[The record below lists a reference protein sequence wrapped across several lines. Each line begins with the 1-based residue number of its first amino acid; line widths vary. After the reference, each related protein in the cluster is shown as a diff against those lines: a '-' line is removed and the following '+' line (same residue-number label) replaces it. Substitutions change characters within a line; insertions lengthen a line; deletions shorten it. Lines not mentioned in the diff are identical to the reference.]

1 MAKTIYMIHGMW
13 GGPWYWNN
21 FKTFFSEQGYKV
33 ITPTLRHHDIEPHEE
48 PDPALGTTSLLDYAA
63 DLEAEIKKLPE
74 KPILMGHSMGGL
86 LAMILASRNLA
97 SIVVAI
103 TPASPAGINAIRP
116 SVIRSFFSI
125 QTKWAFWKK
134 PMRQTFREAAYSM
147 LNMLPPE
154 EQKEAYSKFV
164 FESGR
169 AAFEIGYWFL
179 DKQRAS
185 GIDESAITVPLL
197 IIGGKEDRITP
208 VSVIQKVAK
217 KFRAKADY
225 KEIKN
230 HAHWIMAEPGWQE
243 VSRDIAAWLDEKVA
257 Q

>member
-21 FKTFFSEQGYKV
+21 FKTFFSEKGYQV

-63 DLEAEIKKLPE
+63 DLEADIKKLPK

-97 SIVVAI
+97 STVVAI
-103 TPASPAGINAIRP
+103 TPASPAGINAITP
-116 SVIRSFFSI
+116 SVIKSFLSI
-125 QTKWAFWKK
+125 MTKWAFWKK
-134 PMRQTFREAAYSM
+134 PMRQTFHEAAYSI
-147 LNMLPPE
+147 LNILPPE
-154 EQKEAYSKFV
+154 EQKEAYDKFV

-179 DKQRAS
+179 DRQRAS
-185 GIDESAITVPLL
+185 GIDESSIAVPLL

-208 VSVIQKVAK
+208 VSVTRRFAK
-217 KFRAKADY
+217 RFSGQATYR
-225 KEIKN
+225 ELEN
-230 HAHWIMAEPGWQE
+230 HAHWAMAEPGWQQIAG
-243 VSRDIAAWLDEKVA
+243 DTAAWLEEKLA
-257 Q
+257 